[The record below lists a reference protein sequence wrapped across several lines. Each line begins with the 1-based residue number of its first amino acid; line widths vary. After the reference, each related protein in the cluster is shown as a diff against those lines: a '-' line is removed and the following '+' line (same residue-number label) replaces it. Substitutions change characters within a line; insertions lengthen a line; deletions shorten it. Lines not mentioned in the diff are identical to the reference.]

1 MHGGGLHK
9 RGVHRR
15 HGLAAILP
23 MMASGRTGHR
33 VAAPHRLLRV
43 GCGST
48 VEGIRCERDDE
59 QWQKNWFCESHCYQV
74 RRVLRPGQANLT
86 VLFLSGAAVARSRRP
101 PLLWRLSLS
110 AVHSLFLPG
119 IFLGRC
125 FGPIPSPGSF
135 AASAFPVPPE
145 RHTPLP

>member
-33 VAAPHRLLRV
+33 VAALHRLLRV

-48 VEGIRCERDDE
+48 VEGIRCERGHE
-59 QWQKNWFCESHCYQV
+59 QWQQNWFCESHGYKF
-74 RRVLRPGQANLT
+74 RRVQRLGQVNQT
-86 VLFLSGAAVARSRRP
+86 RVAP
-101 PLLWRLSLS
+101 
-110 AVHSLFLPG
+110 
-119 IFLGRC
+119 
-125 FGPIPSPGSF
+125 
-135 AASAFPVPPE
+135 SAFFFATYRDQRGLRCRRGPV
-145 RHTPLP
+145 